1 MSNLLATGMILSG
14 FGLAAF
20 VILLA
25 HRVEPHIKRV
35 PPEQAIIREIVAND
49 IRREV
54 EREEAREVELAE
66 SEADDSE
73 EVEQAAPTA

>member
-1 MSNLLATGMILSG
+1 MILSA

-25 HRVEPHIKRV
+25 HRAEPHINRV

-49 IRREV
+49 LRREV
-54 EREEAREVELAE
+54 EREEACEVELTESKMEEAE
-66 SEADDSE
+66 DVD
-73 EVEQAAPTA
+73 QATPTP

>member
-1 MSNLLATGMILSG
+1 MILSA

-25 HRVEPHIKRV
+25 HRAEPHINRV
-35 PPEQAIIREIVAND
+35 PPEQAIIREIVADD

-54 EREEAREVELAE
+54 EREKPHERELTE
-66 SEADDSE
+66 SEGDGSE
-73 EVEQAAPTA
+73 EVDQAVPTP

>member
-1 MSNLLATGMILSG
+1 MILSG

-35 PPEQAIIREIVAND
+35 PPEQAIIREIVADD

-54 EREEAREVELAE
+54 EREEARECELAE

-73 EVEQAAPTA
+73 EVEQAAPAA